1 MSYWSSD
8 VCSSDL
14 GRVYQA
20 SRLRSMNA
28 AHAALLL
35 RAAAMRRLFGT
46 VSHVETSA
54 DVVALT
60 FDDGTDPVFTPLMLE
75 FLAKHGARATFFMIG
90 RQAANHRELVEAID
104 RSGHET
110 GNHTYYPPCM
120 PSLPSSARRDEMF
133 RCPEILA
140 KHDGGI
146 FRPPNGIQNF
156 GR

>member
-60 FDDGTDPVFTPLMLE
+60 FDDGPDPVFTPLLLE
-75 FLAKHGARATFFMIG
+75 ILAKHGARATFFMIG
-90 RQAANHRELVEAID
+90 RQAANHREMVEEVA
-104 RSGHET
+104 RSGQAI
-110 GNHTYYPPCM
+110 GNQTYSHPCM
-120 PSLPSSARRDEMF
+120 PCIPSSARRDEQVG
-133 RCPEILA
+133 CPENMGRSEERGVG
-140 KHDGGI
+140 KGGV
-146 FRPPNGIQNF
+146 RT
-156 GR
+156 